1 MRIYPIIR
9 SSALVI
15 LILHLGIRSELTN
28 PSWLS
33 ELLIFNAIPLLSV
46 IAIWNAPKSND
57 RWARTGLALA
67 ILSWLIGSIASSWNS
82 FFRFQFPDLLIDGGY
97 LIFYPF
103 IIFGLTRQMRN
114 SRTSK
119 SLEFLDTII
128 VAFGATTAIGILLI
142 KPATATFSSNSLDIF
157 LSIFYPLGDLMLF
170 TLVCS
175 IAISQKIS
183 LRNLL
188 LVSGTLIFAA
198 SDLYFLWAN
207 AQGTYSFG
215 SLTDDGWLL
224 AIILIA
230 ESTWHKGDESNKES
244 KLNAIAVT
252 FALFA
257 SILVLVI
264 AILNPNFFTFG
275 SLAPAFVTIT
285 LAFARMLVALNDAKA
300 ISSERALARTDEL
313 TGLANRRK
321 FLAELEIFRNGEG
334 SLLILDLDGFKEIN
348 DTFGHEVGDQLLRQV
363 ATRFSRALPS
373 SALLARLGGDE
384 FGALIRGSEGF
395 ESALAL
401 RATLSYPFTIATNQ
415 VKLDVS
421 IGQALNDPDKPSNEL
436 LHRADLAMYEAK
448 RSGAGAV
455 CWRSSLG

>member
-1 MRIYPIIR
+1 MPTYPILR

-15 LILHLGIRSELTN
+15 LILHLGIRSGLSA
-28 PSWLS
+28 PSWWS
-33 ELLIFNAIPLLSV
+33 ELLIFNLVPFFALIVVMAS
-46 IAIWNAPKSND
+46 PKVND
-57 RWARTGLALA
+57 RWVRIGISLA
-67 ILSWLIGSIASSWNS
+67 IGSWLIGSLASSWNS
-82 FFRFQFPDLLIDGGY
+82 FFGFKFPDRLIDTGY
-97 LIFYPF
+97 LIFYPL
-103 IIFGLTRQMRN
+103 IIFGLTRQMCN

-128 VAFGATTAIGILLI
+128 VAFGATTAIGIILI
-142 KPATATFSSNSLDIF
+142 KPATATLSGSSLDIF

-175 IAISQKIS
+175 LAISQKIS
-183 LRNLL
+183 LRNILL
-188 LVSGTLIFAA
+188 LAGTLVFAA
-198 SDLYFLWAN
+198 SDLYFLWAT
-207 AQGTYSFG
+207 AQGQYSYG

-224 AIILIA
+224 SLILIA
-230 ESTWHKGDESNKES
+230 ESTWHVGDETKKDNRT
-244 KLNAIAVT
+244 NPIAVT
-252 FALFA
+252 FALLT
-257 SILVLVI
+257 SISVLTI
-264 AILNPNFFTFG
+264 AILKPKYFSFG
-275 SLAPAFVTIT
+275 SLVPALVTIV
-285 LAFARMLVALNDAKA
+285 LAFIRMAVALNDAKA

-321 FLAELEIFRNGEG
+321 FIAELEIFRQSEG
-334 SLLILDLDGFKEIN
+334 SLLLLDLNGFKEIN
-348 DTFGHEVGDQLLRQV
+348 DNYGHEVGDQLLRQV

-455 CWRSSLG
+455 CWSAILG

>member
-1 MRIYPIIR
+1 MRTYPILR
-9 SSALVI
+9 SLALVI

-28 PSWLS
+28 PSWWS
-33 ELLIFNAIPLLSV
+33 ELLIFNLIPFFALIVVMVS
-46 IAIWNAPKSND
+46 PKVND
-57 RWARTGLALA
+57 RWVRIGISLA
-67 ILSWLIGSIASSWNS
+67 IGSWLIGSIASSWNS
-82 FFRFQFPDLLIDGGY
+82 FFGFQFPDLLIDAGY

-103 IIFGLTRQMRN
+103 TIFGLTRQMRN

-142 KPATATFSSNSLDIF
+142 KPATATFSGNSLDIF
-157 LSIFYPLGDLMLF
+157 LSVFYPLGDLVLF

-198 SDLYFLWAN
+198 SDLYFLWAT

-224 AIILIA
+224 SIILIA
-230 ESTWHKGDESNKES
+230 ESTWHKGDESHKKS

-321 FLAELEIFRNGEG
+321 FLAELEIFRKGEG
-334 SLLILDLDGFKEIN
+334 SLLILDLDGFKDIN
-348 DTFGHEVGDQLLRQV
+348 DTFGHDVGDQLLRQV

-395 ESALAL
+395 DSALAL
-401 RATLSYPFTIATNQ
+401 RATLSYPFTIAANQ

-455 CWRSSLG
+455 CWRPSLG

>member
-1 MRIYPIIR
+1 MRTYPILR
-9 SSALVI
+9 SLALVI

-28 PSWLS
+28 PSWWS
-33 ELLIFNAIPLLSV
+33 ELLIFNLIPFFALIVVMVS
-46 IAIWNAPKSND
+46 PKIND
-57 RWARTGLALA
+57 RWVRIGISLA
-67 ILSWLIGSIASSWNS
+67 IGSWLIGSIASSWNS
-82 FFRFQFPDLLIDGGY
+82 FFGFQFPDLLIDAGY

-103 IIFGLTRQMRN
+103 TIFGLTRQMRN

-142 KPATATFSSNSLDIF
+142 KPVTATFSGNSLDIF
-157 LSIFYPLGDLMLF
+157 LSIFYPLGDLVLF

-198 SDLYFLWAN
+198 SDLYFLWAT
-207 AQGTYSFG
+207 AHGTYSFG

-224 AIILIA
+224 SIILIA

-321 FLAELEIFRNGEG
+321 FLAELEIFRKGEG
-334 SLLILDLDGFKEIN
+334 SLLILDLDGFKDIN
-348 DTFGHEVGDQLLRQV
+348 DTFGHDVGDQLLRQV

-384 FGALIRGSEGF
+384 FGVLIRGSEGID
-395 ESALAL
+395 SALAL
-401 RATLSYPFTIATNQ
+401 RATLSYPFTIAANQ

-455 CWRSSLG
+455 CWRPSLG

>member
-1 MRIYPIIR
+1 MRTYPILR
-9 SSALVI
+9 SLALVI

-28 PSWLS
+28 PSWWS
-33 ELLIFNAIPLLSV
+33 ELLIFNLIPFFALIVVMVS
-46 IAIWNAPKSND
+46 PKVND
-57 RWARTGLALA
+57 RWVRIGISLA
-67 ILSWLIGSIASSWNS
+67 IGSWLIGSIASSWNS
-82 FFRFQFPDLLIDGGY
+82 FFGFQFPDLLIDAGY

-103 IIFGLTRQMRN
+103 TIFGLTRQMRN

-142 KPATATFSSNSLDIF
+142 KPVTATFSGNSLDIF
-157 LSIFYPLGDLMLF
+157 LSIFYPLGDLVLF

-198 SDLYFLWAN
+198 SDLYFLWAT
-207 AQGTYSFG
+207 AHGTYSFG

-224 AIILIA
+224 SIILIA

-321 FLAELEIFRNGEG
+321 FLAELEIFRKGEG
-334 SLLILDLDGFKEIN
+334 SLLILDLDGFKDIN
-348 DTFGHEVGDQLLRQV
+348 DTFGHDVGDQLLRQV

-384 FGALIRGSEGF
+384 FGVLIRGSEGID
-395 ESALAL
+395 SALAL
-401 RATLSYPFTIATNQ
+401 RATLSYPFTIAANQ

-455 CWRSSLG
+455 CWRPSLG

>member
-1 MRIYPIIR
+1 MRTYPILR
-9 SSALVI
+9 SLALVI
-15 LILHLGIRSELTN
+15 LILHLGIRSGLSA
-28 PSWLS
+28 PSWWS
-33 ELLIFNAIPLLSV
+33 ELLIFNLVPFLALIVVVVS
-46 IAIWNAPKSND
+46 PKVND
-57 RWARTGLALA
+57 RWVRIGISLA
-67 ILSWLIGSIASSWNS
+67 IGSWLIGSIASSWNS
-82 FFRFQFPDLLIDGGY
+82 FFGFQFPDRLIDAGY
-97 LIFYPF
+97 LTFYPF
-103 IIFGLTRQMRN
+103 TIFGLTRQMRN

-142 KPATATFSSNSLDIF
+142 KPATATFSGNSLDVF

-183 LRNLL
+183 LRNILL
-188 LVSGTLIFAA
+188 LAGTLVFAA
-198 SDLYFLWAN
+198 SDLYFLWAS

-224 AIILIA
+224 SIILIA

-252 FALFA
+252 FALLT
-257 SILVLVI
+257 SISVLTI
-264 AILNPNFFTFG
+264 AILKPKYFSLG
-275 SLAPAFVTIT
+275 SLVPALVTIV
-285 LAFARMLVALNDAKA
+285 LAFIRMAVALNDAKA

-321 FLAELEIFRNGEG
+321 FLAELEIFRKSEG

-348 DTFGHEVGDQLLRQV
+348 DTFGHDVGDQLLRQV

-373 SALLARLGGDE
+373 NALLARLGGDE

-395 ESALAL
+395 DSALAL
-401 RATLSYPFTIATNQ
+401 RATLSYPFTIAANQ

-421 IGQALNDPDKPSNEL
+421 IGEALNDPDKPSNEL

-455 CWRSSLG
+455 CWRPTLG